1 MERTLLGRFKP
12 SARGAILLVI
22 GISIFGFA
30 DNLTLLVSQNVSV
43 GQFHFSRSVIAGI
56 MVFGVAKL
64 FGISVVPRYWKPI
77 IIRTGFMV
85 TSMLLYF
92 GAMPMMPIA
101 EAGAGLFTSPIFVLI
116 LSSIIFGEK
125 VGWEQVLAV
134 AVGSFG
140 VLLVLQPG
148 SNGLSVFQLMPIMA
162 GACYAAGSIITYRFL
177 QEESSFAILI
187 SFIMAIGLSGA
198 LITSGLTIFPV
209 SSMLLKTAPFLFLGW
224 QSVDEL
230 YWVRLFVIAAC
241 ATAALSLMTR
251 AYQLTRTSYAA
262 VFEYSYL
269 ISVGFFSWIFWGIV
283 PNFLSIIGIVLIV
296 ISGIIITLAQRK
308 K

>member
-1 MERTLLGRFKP
+1 MLGQFTP
-12 SARGAILLVI
+12 SARGAILLVT
-22 GISIFGFA
+22 GVSIFGFS
-30 DNLTLLVSQNVSV
+30 DNLTLLVSQDVSV
-43 GQFHFSRSVIAGI
+43 GQFHFSRSVIAGF
-56 MVFGVAKL
+56 MVYGVARL
-64 FGISVVPRYWKPI
+64 FGMSVVPRYWKAI
-77 IIRTGFMV
+77 SIRTGFMV

-116 LSSIIFGEK
+116 LSTFIFGEK
-125 VGWEQVLAV
+125 IGWRQVLAV
-134 AVGSFG
+134 AIGSCG

-162 GACYAAGSIITYRFL
+162 GACYAAGSIITYRYL
-177 QEESSFAILI
+177 QEESSFAILM
-187 SFIMAIGLSGA
+187 SFITAIGLSGA

-209 SSMLLKTAPFLFLGW
+209 NSILVEKAPFLFLGW
-224 QSVDEL
+224 RSVDEL
-230 YWVRLFVIAAC
+230 YWVSLFIIAAG

-283 PNFLSIIGIVLIV
+283 PNFLSVIGIVLIIV
-296 ISGIIITLAQRK
+296 SGTIITLAQRNEE
-308 K
+308 